1 MIKRIVQNIKTQKNG
16 EIGEIFGRPHGRE
29 KKIALLE
36 LSLGRELKRIESLDV
51 DSKEFVSKAKLYI
64 PSTEKC
70 YWKNSKNLEL

>member
-1 MIKRIVQNIKTQKNG
+1 MKVFFDIPRK
-16 EIGEIFGRPHGRE
+16 
-29 KKIALLE
+29 
-36 LSLGRELKRIESLDV
+36 KRIESLDV